1 MLSICESLQI
11 AAQPVFTLQCRV
23 GCSRVT
29 LAFLGN
35 KRYDRRGKWEP
46 ELPKVLVVEDDHR
59 LARVMEDWLGE
70 DGYQVDLVDTGTAA
84 QERLGKQPYDVLIV
98 DWGLPDI
105 AGTDLCKQYREGGG
119 SASIL
124 MLTGRGAITDKEEG
138 LDAGADDYLTKP
150 FHPRELSAR
159 LRALLRRPRELRDN
173 ILQVLD
179 LVLDPGACR
188 VTRAGKEIPLL
199 PKEFALLEF
208 LMRNPNQVFAADA
221 LLDKVW
227 SKESENS
234 PDTVRVHITKLRS
247 KLDREGEP
255 SIIRTMHRVGYKLE
269 APDRL

>member
-1 MLSICESLQI
+1 
-11 AAQPVFTLQCRV
+11 
-23 GCSRVT
+23 
-29 LAFLGN
+29 
-35 KRYDRRGKWEP
+35 
-46 ELPKVLVVEDDHR
+46 
-59 LARVMEDWLGE
+59 MEDWLGE
-70 DGYQVDLVDTGTAA
+70 DGYQVELVDNGTAA
-84 QERLGKQPYDVLIV
+84 QEKLDKQPYDVLIV

-105 AGTDLCKQYREGGG
+105 AGTDLCKKYRDAGG

-124 MLTGRGAITDKEEG
+124 MLTGRGAITDKEQG

-173 ILQVLD
+173 ILQAGD
-179 LVLDPGACR
+179 LTMEPAAARL
-188 VTRAGKEIPLL
+188 TKAGKEITLL

-208 LMRNPNQVFAADA
+208 LMRNPNQVFAADV

-247 KLDREGEP
+247 KIDKEGEP
-255 SIIRTMHRVGYKLE
+255 SIIRTIHRVGYKLE
-269 APDRL
+269 VPERL

>member
-1 MLSICESLQI
+1 
-11 AAQPVFTLQCRV
+11 V
-23 GCSRVT
+23 G
-29 LAFLGN
+29 A
-35 KRYDRRGKWEP
+35 
-46 ELPKVLVVEDDHR
+46 ELPKILVVEDDHR

-70 DGYQVDLVDTGTAA
+70 DGYQVELVDNGTDA
-84 QERLGKQPYDVLIV
+84 QEKLDKQPYDVLIV

-105 AGTDLCKQYREGGG
+105 AGTDLCKKYRDGGG

-124 MLTGRGAITDKEEG
+124 MLTGRGAITDKEQG

-173 ILQVLD
+173 ILQAGELTMEPAAAR
-179 LVLDPGACR
+179 L
-188 VTRAGKEIPLL
+188 TKAGKEITLL

-208 LMRNPNQVFAADA
+208 LMRNPNQVFAADV

-247 KLDREGEP
+247 KIDKEGEP
-255 SIIRTMHRVGYKLE
+255 SIIRTIHRVGYKLE
-269 APDRL
+269 VPERL

>member
-1 MLSICESLQI
+1 
-11 AAQPVFTLQCRV
+11 
-23 GCSRVT
+23 
-29 LAFLGN
+29 
-35 KRYDRRGKWEP
+35 
-46 ELPKVLVVEDDHR
+46 
-59 LARVMEDWLGE
+59 MEDWLGE
-70 DGYQVDLVDTGTAA
+70 DGYQVELVDNGAAA

-105 AGTDLCKQYREGGG
+105 AGTDLCKQYRDGGG

-173 ILQVLD
+173 ILQAAD
-179 LVLDPGACR
+179 ITLDPGAAR
-188 VTRAGKEIPLL
+188 VTRAGKEVNLL

-208 LMRNPNQVFAADA
+208 LMRNPNQVFAADV

-247 KLDREGEP
+247 KIDKEGEP
-255 SIIRTMHRVGYKLE
+255 SIIRTVHRVGYKLE
-269 APDRL
+269 VPERL

>member
-1 MLSICESLQI
+1 
-11 AAQPVFTLQCRV
+11 V
-23 GCSRVT
+23 G
-29 LAFLGN
+29 
-35 KRYDRRGKWEP
+35 RGGIV
-46 ELPKVLVVEDDHR
+46 PKILVIEDDHR
-59 LARVMEDWLGE
+59 LARVVEDWLAE
-70 DGYQVDLVDTGTAA
+70 DGYQVDLVDTGRGA
-84 QERLGKQPYDVLIV
+84 QERLSNGTYDLLIV

-105 AGTDLCKQYREGGG
+105 AGVDICKQYRESGG

-124 MLTGRGAITDKEEG
+124 MLTGKGNVADKEQG

-159 LRALLRRPRELRDN
+159 LRALLRRPREIRDN
-173 ILQVLD
+173 ILQVGD
-179 LVLDPGACR
+179 LTLDPEGCR
-188 VTRAGKEIPLL
+188 VTKAGKEINLL

-208 LMRNPNQVFAADA
+208 LMRHPNQVFKADV

-247 KLDREGEP
+247 KIDSEGEP

-269 APDRL
+269 APERL